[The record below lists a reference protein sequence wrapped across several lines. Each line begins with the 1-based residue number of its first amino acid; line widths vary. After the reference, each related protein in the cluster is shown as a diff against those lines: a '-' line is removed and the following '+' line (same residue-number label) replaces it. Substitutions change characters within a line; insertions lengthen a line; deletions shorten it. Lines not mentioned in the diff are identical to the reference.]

1 MKYLSFFVFVALIAV
16 TIFVSSRDDVLAGS
30 VGSAYTYKHYTS
42 SNASSTARTIA
53 FGGYGELGTV
63 TINTT
68 PGSVVRLYDA
78 ATTTAATS
86 TLDAI
91 AVIKAATSEQTLTY
105 DVSLIKGLT
114 VELPATFTGDITVAV
129 R

>member
-1 MKYLSFFVFVALIAV
+1 MKYAITLSLVALVAV
-16 TIFVSSRDDVLAGS
+16 AALVVDRDNAQAVSIG
-30 VGSAYTYKHYTS
+30 GEYTYKHYTS
-42 SNASSTARTIA
+42 ANASSTARTIVR
-53 FGGYGELGTV
+53 GGYGELGRV

-68 PGSVVRLYDA
+68 PGAVVRLYDA

-91 AVIKAATSEQTLTY
+91 AVIKAAAAETTLDY
-105 DVSLIKGLT
+105 EVSLLKGLT
-114 VELPATFTGDITVAV
+114 VELPATFTGDITVGV